1 MSFAHLLRLFGDTQC
16 VLKGRAIHG
25 KIITS
30 GFFLD
35 AYANNHLMFLYL
47 KINRINDARKM
58 FDTMPERNLV
68 SWTALISWHSRM
80 GMLEEAL
87 NCFRLMAKDG
97 FDPNNYTYAGAISA
111 CASLGD
117 ARAGKEIHGRIYRHE
132 QEVNGKVSNC
142 LVNMHGK
149 CGLLKSAR
157 LVFDATLKLDLVS
170 WTSILSSYCQCG
182 ENVEGLK
189 IFMRSQEEGVEVN
202 EFSCASLL
210 GACASLENLKVRM
223 QVHPLVIK
231 CGLGFDTFV
240 VTALINLYVKCG
252 ALDYAHQAFLEVDK
266 PQLQAW
272 TALMGGCAQQGK
284 AIEAIDLFHKFHS
297 LGLKP
302 SERTFSSVLG
312 ALADTVD
319 VEVGTQLHSLI
330 IKMGFNS
337 FIFVGN
343 AILDFYS
350 KCGLLEESSK
360 TFEEMHE
367 HDVISWNAL
376 ISAHVRYG
384 HHGEAIEL
392 LKDMLIEGFE
402 PNLRTYPS
410 ISSICGDI
418 PAIEWGKQT
427 HCRILKPG
435 FDSNVVVGCAL
446 IDMYAKCG
454 RLSEARKVFDILVT
468 KNLVSWNT
476 ILVGYAQHGFGGEA
490 LEIYNIMRSNG
501 IKPNGITF
509 LGVLS
514 ACGHVGLVEEGW
526 LHFNSMIKDH
536 GISPRTDHL
545 ASLVSLFARKGQT
558 QRAFELIRSFPME
571 SNKVVW
577 QCLLSGCKIHKDVAL
592 GRYAAE
598 KILSIDP
605 EDTSAHIMLSNIYA
619 EAKMCNEAAQVR
631 KIMKKKVLKKDTG
644 YSWAELKNSIYY
656 FSATHYTQFQETNLH
671 EVLDGLTAQLFDT
684 GYMPDAMFVLH
695 CGE

>member
-16 VLKGRAIHG
+16 VLKGRAVHG

-35 AYANNHLMFLYL
+35 AYTYNHLMSLYL
-47 KINRINDARKM
+47 KINRINDACKV
-58 FDTMPERNLV
+58 FDTMADRNLV

-80 GMLEEAL
+80 GMPEEAL

-97 FDPNNYTYAGAISA
+97 CDPNNYTYVGAISA

-132 QEVNGKVSNC
+132 QELNGKVSNC
-142 LVNMHGK
+142 LVNMYGK

-157 LVFDATLKLDLVS
+157 LVFDATLKPDLVS

-189 IFMRSQEEGVEVN
+189 IFMRSQEDGVEVN
-202 EFSCASLL
+202 EFSCASVL
-210 GACASLENLKVRM
+210 GACASLENLKVGM

-231 CGLGFDTFV
+231 CGLGFDNFV
-240 VTALINLYVKCG
+240 VTALINLYAKCG
-252 ALDYAHQAFLEVDK
+252 ELDYAHQAFMEVDK

-284 AIEAIDLFHKFHS
+284 AIEAFDLFHKFHS

-350 KCGLLEESSK
+350 KCG
-360 TFEEMHE
+360 
-367 HDVISWNAL
+367 
-376 ISAHVRYG
+376 

-402 PNLRTYPS
+402 PNLHTYPS
-410 ISSICGDI
+410 IFSICGDI

-427 HCRILKPG
+427 HCHILKPG
-435 FDSNVVVGCAL
+435 FDSNVVVGSAL

-476 ILVGYAQHGFGGEA
+476 ILVGYAQHGFGREA

-526 LHFNSMIKDH
+526 HHFNSMIKDH
-536 GISPRTDHL
+536 GIPPRTDHL

-558 QRAFELIRSFPME
+558 KRAFELIRSFPME

-577 QCLLSGCKIHKDVAL
+577 RCLLSGCKIHKDVAL

-605 EDTSAHIMLSNIYA
+605 EDTSAHIMLSNIFA
-619 EAKMCNEAAQVR
+619 EAKMWDEAAQVR
-631 KIMKKKVLKKDTG
+631 KIMKEKVLKKDTG

-656 FSATHYTQFQETNLH
+656 FSATHYTQLQETNLH